1 LREHGFSGAETET
14 LSPAQLTWQLKQVK
28 RRAADRNKRLLVML
42 AAAHAGGPA
51 PQKVFRMLDQE
62 ARALQPVSEPEAEP
76 ECETPLST
84 ADFERMMKEEN
95 GG

>member
-1 LREHGFSGAETET
+1 
-14 LSPAQLTWQLKQVK
+14 
-28 RRAADRNKRLLVML
+28 
-42 AAAHAGGPA
+42 
-51 PQKVFRMLDQE
+51 MLDQE